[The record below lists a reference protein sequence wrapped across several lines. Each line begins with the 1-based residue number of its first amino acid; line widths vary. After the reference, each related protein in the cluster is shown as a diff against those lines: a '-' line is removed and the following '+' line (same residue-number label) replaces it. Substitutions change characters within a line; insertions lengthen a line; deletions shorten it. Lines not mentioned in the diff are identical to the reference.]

1 MEQLELLWEFQQ
13 ADMAVD
19 RLENEIKRSPTRQR
33 LVKCRDTLLEQQAA
47 FKRIEGDT
55 SAMADRLDALK
66 DAIALSRDQYN
77 SLVSKAE
84 SSVDSHEHA
93 EMYIA
98 EAKRVLGNL
107 TAYIQ
112 ETKRIRKDSGDR
124 ERLQHDIRVRYAKY
138 KAEFE
143 KLKAAYEAEYEEKN
157 KQLEEL
163 KKAAKDKTAGITAE
177 MLERYRTIK
186 LHSVPPLARLN
197 GSQCGGCNMSLPSAV
212 TRSIKAGQ
220 LIECETCGRLLL
232 PGSQK

>member
-1 MEQLELLWEFQQ
+1 MEQLELIWEFQQ

>member
-157 KQLEEL
+157 RQLEEL

>member
-19 RLENEIKRSPTRQR
+19 RLENEIKRSPTRQK
-33 LVKCRDTLLEQQAA
+33 LVKCRDYLLEQQAA

-84 SSVDSHEHA
+84 SGVDSHEHA

>member
-1 MEQLELLWEFQQ
+1 MEQLEMLWEFQQ

-33 LVKCRDTLLEQQAA
+33 LVKCRDYLLDQQAA

-66 DAIALSRDQYN
+66 DAIALSRDQYA
-77 SLVSKAE
+77 SLLSKAE
-84 SSVDSHEHA
+84 TGVDSHENA
-93 EMYIA
+93 ENCIA

-107 TAYIQ
+107 NAYIQ
-112 ETKRIRKDSGDR
+112 ETKRIRKDNSDR
-124 ERLQHDIRVRYAKY
+124 ERLQHDIKVRYAKY
-138 KAEFE
+138 KAEFD
-143 KLKAAYEAEYEEKN
+143 KLKAAYEVEYNEKN
-157 KQLEEL
+157 GQLEEL
-163 KKAAKDKTAGITAE
+163 KKTAKTKTAGISKE
-177 MLERYRTIK
+177 MLDRYHTIK

-212 TRSIKAGQ
+212 TRSIKAGE

-232 PGSQK
+232 PGAAK